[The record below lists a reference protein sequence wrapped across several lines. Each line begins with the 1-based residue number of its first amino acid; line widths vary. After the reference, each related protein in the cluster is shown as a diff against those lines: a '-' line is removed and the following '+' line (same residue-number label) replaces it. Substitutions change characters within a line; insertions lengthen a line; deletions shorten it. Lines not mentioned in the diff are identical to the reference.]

1 MPNLIVRTFLGGF
14 LLVLMA
20 VAAQA
25 QTAAGKVVGSAGDC
39 FVERGSQHVA
49 IKLGSSVDV
58 GDVVNVPADGK
69 IKLRMSDGSILSI
82 AAGSKMTISG
92 YTVDAQGKRQDVAL
106 SLGAGLL
113 RAVVSPVERPTT
125 FEVKTAT
132 GTAAVRST
140 DWFIEVNAAGTGVAV
155 RQGSVNLRSDTTGVI
170 VLIPQGFSS
179 SLANGQNPTPPE
191 RMSAAAF
198 AALIARVE
206 ILLTRLHAGPPG
218 GGEYYPEEPYYP
230 PGGAYPGGFQP
241 PPGRPQGPPGPPR
254 TYTQPTAG
262 GYNPP
267 PSGGDYPHAPDPGF
281 FQSPGAFPEPFQG
294 RFNNFNS
301 YGSFNR

>member
-1 MPNLIVRTFLGGF
+1 MPNLIARTFLGGF
-14 LLVLMA
+14 LLALMA

-25 QTAAGKVVGSAGDC
+25 DTVAGKVVGAAGDC
-39 FVERGSQHVA
+39 FVERASQHVA

-58 GDVVNVPADGK
+58 GDIVNVPADGK
-69 IKLRMSDGSILSI
+69 IKLRMSDGTILSV
-82 AAGSKMTISG
+82 AGGSKMTISG

-113 RAVVSPVERPTT
+113 RAVVSPVDRPTT

-140 DWFIEVNAAGTGVAV
+140 DWFFEVNGAGVGAAV
-155 RQGSVNLRSDTTGVI
+155 RQGSVNLRNDITGVT

-179 SLANGQNPTPPE
+179 SLANGQNPTTPE

-198 AALIARVE
+198 AALIGRVE
-206 ILLTRLHAGPPG
+206 ILLPRPRTGPPG
-218 GGEYYPEEPYYP
+218 GGGYYPEEPYYP
-230 PGGAYPGGFQP
+230 PGGGNPGGFQP
-241 PPGRPQGPPGPPR
+241 PPIRPLRPPP
-254 TYTQPTAG
+254 TYTQPTTG

-267 PSGGDYPHAPDPGF
+267 PSGGDYPHAPDPGY
-281 FQSPGAFPEPFQG
+281 FQSPGGFPEPFQG
-294 RFNNFNS
+294 RFNS
-301 YGSFNR
+301 YGNFSR